1 MRLPDWVVIKEN
13 ITMPSHRIFSP
24 PQFWLLS
31 YFHDWFLYHLLCSD
45 FSGNLVKKKMFC
57 LTQPKF
63 IWQVICMEFLSTHWT
78 IHSSFN
84 FLTTHL
90 PTQKKCFEIKY
101 MVEGLKMN
109 QNVLWAQFIYS
120 SEVRCAHLLMNTM
133 KSQGFHVRKSYQ
145 VSWCL
150 KKGKMITPEVMMLKE
165 IPWGKSL

>member
-24 PQFWLLS
+24 PNFDFWVISMIDFYITYYVLILWQF
-31 YFHDWFLYHLLCSD
+31 
-45 FSGNLVKKKMFC
+45 GKKKMFC